1 LQLFWGIKTPSC
13 EAFFHIRAQ
22 VYNEQSNCLSIDSRA
37 QFFLQGMLV
46 EWWMMSLKFEQKA
59 LAGAR
64 ITLGVIFFW
73 AFLDKL
79 FGLGFSTAADKS
91 WLAGVSPTAGFL
103 KFATAGPLSTMFQ
116 SMAGQAWIDW
126 LFMLGLALIGLALLL
141 GIGIQIAGYAGALLV
156 FLMFMAAIPFYAPE
170 SHNPLVDEHIVY
182 LFILLSFT
190 QLKVGH
196 WHGFGKAWSKTDWV
210 KKYPVLE

>member
-1 LQLFWGIKTPSC
+1 MLSSTFLGNKRTCLCSPRTYIYNLQPNPTSRQFHSVEFFWSDDMD
-13 EAFFHIRAQ
+13 
-22 VYNEQSNCLSIDSRA
+22 V
-37 QFFLQGMLV
+37 
-46 EWWMMSLKFEQKA
+46 KFEHKA

-79 FGLGFSTAADKS
+79 FGLGYSTAADKS

-103 KFATAGPLSTMFQ
+103 KFATAGPLSSFFQ
-116 SMAGQAWIDW
+116 SMAGQVWIDW
-126 LFMLGLALIGLALLL
+126 LFMLGLALLGLALLL

-156 FLMFMAAIPFYAPE
+156 FLMFLAAIPFYAPE

-182 LFILLSFT
+182 LFILLTFT

-196 WHGFGKAWSKTDWV
+196 WYGFGKQWSKSSWV
-210 KKYPVLE
+210 KKYPLLE